1 MHLAEGTLYLFI
13 TSLLWAFDIEAP
25 IDNEGKRV
33 LPPSDVDEWI
43 SVLPWYVLLI
53 NRFMHLADRFIVSR
67 LTLMH
72 TSSRDMLM

>member
-25 IDNEGKRV
+25 IDSEGKRV

-43 SVLPWYVLLI
+43 SVLPWYGFQSPALL
-53 NRFMHLADRFIVSR
+53 HLS
-67 LTLMH
+67 
-72 TSSRDMLM
+72 